1 MTERF
6 IPQGGLTALGA
17 SHTRQ
22 VGYPP
27 QGLEPVVPNTLLTD
41 LIGYWDLNESSA
53 TRFDSTANGLDLT
66 DHNTVGSAA
75 GKLLSSAAFIEAN
88 LEYLTHASNPL
99 LSVGGSRFFASAWV
113 YITTLATADN
123 SQIICGKWGS
133 GPTNLS
139 WALIWR
145 NPTSA
150 LWFGVRTAVGVTWTV
165 VGTAGLAL
173 NTWHHVIGHYSGSAG
188 NTIDVQVN
196 NGPISAPVAVN
207 PGGLNPDVAPFA
219 IGAEGGGAFAPDARL
234 EGRVDEVGFWKG
246 HSPST
251 EDRDAL
257 WNGGAGLSYSRF
269 L

>member
-6 IPQGGLTALGA
+6 IPQGGLVALGA

-41 LIGYWDLNESSA
+41 LMGYWDLDESSA
-53 TRFDSTANGLDLT
+53 TRADSTANGLDLT
-66 DHNTVGSAA
+66 DHNTVGVSA
-75 GKLLSSAAFIEAN
+75 GKLLNSAAFIEAN
-88 LEYLTHASNPL
+88 SEYLSHASNGL

-113 YITTLATADN
+113 YITTTATTD
-123 SQIICGKWGS
+123 SVQIIAGKWGS

-139 WALIWR
+139 WALSFVNSTR
-145 NPTSA
+145 A
-150 LWFGVRTAVGVTWTV
+150 LRFSVRTVVGVNWSV

-196 NGPISAPVAVN
+196 NGPISTPVAVN

-219 IGAEGGGAFAPDARL
+219 IGAEGGGAFAPDSRL

-257 WNGGAGLSYSRF
+257 WNGGAGLSYARF